1 MVLGGK
7 PRPPLH
13 VIGQNERAA
22 RPQREETGK
31 VTIFLWGIFFV
42 AKQLPNVYSYD
53 A

>member
-1 MVLGGK
+1 MVPGGK
-7 PRPPLH
+7 PRHTLQ

-22 RPQREETGK
+22 RPQREKTGK
-31 VTIFLWGIFFV
+31 VTIFQWGIFSI